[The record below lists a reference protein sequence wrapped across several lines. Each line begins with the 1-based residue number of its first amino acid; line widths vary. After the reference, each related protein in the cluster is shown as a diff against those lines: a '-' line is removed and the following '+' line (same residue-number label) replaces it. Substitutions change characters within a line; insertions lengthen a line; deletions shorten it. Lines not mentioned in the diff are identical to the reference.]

1 MYNLYI
7 VESLYLL
14 VGDVEQRVIG
24 WVVAEVKHVGVQSHV
39 PVHFIALGIVEKWIR
54 VGETELSIVAILD
67 LNVAVVEVYIRSF
80 ERLRMVNLTKIGLSS
95 MIVIFKQW
103 AAAKCRPGGNMA

>member
-1 MYNLYI
+1 MTLFLMPFKSFFSLPSTRRVNLRTKANRLLNWLACDLVLHLSKNLKTKNVLSLMYNLYI

-39 PVHFIALGIVEKWIR
+39 PVHFIALGIVEK
-54 VGETELSIVAILD
+54 
-67 LNVAVVEVYIRSF
+67 
-80 ERLRMVNLTKIGLSS
+80 
-95 MIVIFKQW
+95 
-103 AAAKCRPGGNMA
+103 